1 MDNVLLVLAIILN
14 VLIFILQLAGKICVL
29 SFWFIAMIICAE
41 VLVFLCSTLFFG
53 FIISGYRHWVVDTA
67 VPGLARATASCFR
80 KLFNIEETIPQFLKK
95 DGTPDMRYKINRN
108 F

>member
-1 MDNVLLVLAIILN
+1 MDKVLDILGIILN
-14 VLIFILQLAGKICVL
+14 VLIFILQWAGKLGIL
-29 SFWFIAMIICAE
+29 FFWFMAMILCAE
-41 VLVFLCSTLFFG
+41 LLVFLCCTLVFG
-53 FIISGYRHWVVDTA
+53 FLIAGYRHWVIDTA

-108 F
+108 